1 MVRGWTVIDEVH
13 KSFSC
18 SLNRFLQDRRDLAHR
33 LTHNTDRHLVQQLD
47 TKETPL
53 YIHMSQIDKYVCRQK
68 DRQTEIQID
77 NILRLDN
84 LMDIY

>member
-1 MVRGWTVIDEVH
+1 
-13 KSFSC
+13 
-18 SLNRFLQDRRDLAHR
+18 
-33 LTHNTDRHLVQQLD
+33 
-47 TKETPL
+47 
-53 YIHMSQIDKYVCRQK
+53 MSQIDKYVCRQK